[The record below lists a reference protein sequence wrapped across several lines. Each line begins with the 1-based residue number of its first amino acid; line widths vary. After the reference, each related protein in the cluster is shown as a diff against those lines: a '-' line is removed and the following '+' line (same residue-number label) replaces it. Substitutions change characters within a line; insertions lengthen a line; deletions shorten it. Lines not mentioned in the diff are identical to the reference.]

1 MCISA
6 EIRSSVEIRGSVVPG
21 RSECAGTTAS
31 PLLKRSDFPK
41 FEQSQ
46 HTSANTVTEGEDVG
60 FFP

>member
-6 EIRSSVEIRGSVVPG
+6 EIRGCVEIRVSVLPG

-46 HTSANTVTEGEDVG
+46 HTSANIVKEGEDVV
-60 FFP
+60 FP